1 MGKKSLI
8 KSTSKKKA
16 TTKKKKSVAKSATS
30 KKTAAKAKGKAA
42 AKKTKSA
49 SESLTLKKFETW
61 KPEKLF
67 VPSAEKKQDVVAP
80 PVVAATDKK
89 EAARIKTLLV
99 KKFDLAAPAKKT
111 TKKVVKS
118 KATAK
123 PKATAKAKATAK
135 PKAAPKPKAKK
146 KVKAVTV
153 QDLVRK
159 KFDSWKPEKLYT
171 VAPIQRTYTSQPI
184 ITATDEAEIGRIKAL
199 MFQKFDLAA
208 IEEAGKKYALELE
221 KAAAEKAAAEKAA
234 AEKAAAE
241 KAAAEKAAAEK
252 AAAEK
257 AAAEKAAA
265 EKAAAEKAAAEKA
278 AAEKAAA
285 EKAAAEKAAAEK
297 AAAEK
302 AAAEK
307 AAAEKAAKESPAVT
321 VTVKESEPTMEK
333 TTKFMLAAV
342 AAGFAL
348 IVLLV
353 IGASMSN
360 SSKFYLK
367 PADGALEIWKGK
379 FAPLG
384 TEMVVSLPGVQAPED
399 LKAVYTKEE
408 VYPLAFNVCLDKA
421 DALIDVSGMPDFE
434 LIKTHLDQTM
444 VFAVTGDLRKAVNA
458 RLTRIDLMV
467 LLYKAEVAQSRGT
480 IDDLE
485 AAIDYLKDAG
495 KLDIDDGQASL
506 IASNID
512 SIEERIAALEVTPV
526 EPEVTVEAEPAP
538 VAEITEA
545 EESAEAEPAAEVAE
559 ESEH

>member
-208 IEEAGKKYALELE
+208 IEEAGKKYALEL
-221 KAAAEKAAAEKAA
+221 
-234 AEKAAAE
+234 
-241 KAAAEKAAAEK
+241 
-252 AAAEK
+252 
-257 AAAEKAAA
+257 EKAAA